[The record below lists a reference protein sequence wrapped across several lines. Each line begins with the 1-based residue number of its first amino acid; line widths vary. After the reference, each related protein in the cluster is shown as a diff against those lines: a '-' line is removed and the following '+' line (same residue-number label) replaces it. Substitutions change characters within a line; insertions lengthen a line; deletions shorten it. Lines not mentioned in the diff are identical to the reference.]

1 LEAYQAAQ
9 LSLLMHINNILRVE
23 IALNDM
29 RTEEEQIAAIKN
41 WWAENGTQLIVG
53 VLVVALGYFGYQGWQ
68 TKQQDQSEAA
78 ADIYES
84 LQQGVDASSVVQGS
98 LSELELETVRT
109 IGYLADQL
117 QTEYSDTGYSV
128 LGAIAAAR
136 AAADRDDYAEAIS
149 RLEWVLQADTDPA
162 TLQLATYRIA
172 LAKAA
177 SGAEQEAITLL
188 SGEDD
193 SYAALY
199 AESRGDIYR
208 QSGENAAAAIQYE
221 LAIEKLLP
229 EQSNYKPALEFKLA
243 NVAAGVAV
251 LAAPAQ

>member
-1 LEAYQAAQ
+1 MN
-9 LSLLMHINNILRVE
+9 SL
-23 IALNDM
+23 

-53 VLVVALGYFGYQGWQ
+53 VLVVALGYFGYQDWQ
-68 TKQQDQSEAA
+68 TKQQENSEAA

-84 LQQGVDASSVVQGS
+84 LQQGVVAGSSVQGS
-98 LSELELETVRT
+98 LSEYELETVRT

-117 QTEYSDTGYSV
+117 QTEYSNTGYSV

-149 RLEWVLQADTDPA
+149 RLEWVVEADTDPA
-162 TLQLATYRIA
+162 THQLATYRIA

-177 SGAEQEAITLL
+177 SGAEQEALSLL

-193 SYAALY
+193 SYAAIY

-208 QSGENAAAAIQYE
+208 QLGDNPSAVAQYK
-221 LAIEKLLP
+221 LAVEKLLP
-229 EQSNYKPALEFKLA
+229 EQANYAAALEFKLA

-251 LAAPAQ
+251 LSAQAQ